1 MPVRV
6 GVVGLGGV
14 ADRIHLPACASI
26 PDIVVAA
33 GADPNADARKRMS
46 EKFKIG
52 ETFENFDLMLS
63 RSKLDFLIVGT
74 PPGSHFEICQK
85 ALEAGIHVFCEKPFM
100 PTVEEADRIV
110 DLAKRKNLLLRVNNQ
125 YRYMSY
131 YAETKRR
138 LDAGE
143 FGRPYYIQC
152 WQQMFHPPAK
162 ETNWRSS
169 LKQYVLFE
177 FGTHALDLACF
188 FFDALP
194 ETVNV
199 FTPRARPEYDADVL
213 VNATLKFPE
222 ERLGTFS
229 FNRVTHA
236 PEKYLEMRIDCE
248 MASLRISLG
257 GVARFAID
265 WAKNSR
271 RFAIKHGFVRGGQA
285 RAEVNGLSRTYLNSG
300 APEFA
305 SATAEHL
312 RVFLREMA
320 LANRPIAAATHAR
333 DVLRLVFAG
342 YESARTGETVRLK

>member
-1 MPVRV
+1 MPVRA

-14 ADRIHLPACASI
+14 ADRIHLPACAAVS
-26 PDIVVAA
+26 DIVVTA
-33 GADPNADARKRMS
+33 GADPNAEMRKKMA
-46 EKFKIG
+46 EKFRIP
-52 ETFENFDLMLS
+52 ETFDSFDQMME
-63 RSKLDFLIVGT
+63 KAKFDFLIAGT
-74 PPGSHFEICQK
+74 PPGSHFEICEK
-85 ALEAGIHVFCEKPFM
+85 ALNAGIHVFCEKPFM
-100 PTVEEADRIV
+100 PSIEEADKIV
-110 DLAKRKNLLLRVNNQ
+110 ALAKEKNLLLRVNNQ

-162 ETNWRSS
+162 ETNWRSA

-213 VNATLKFPE
+213 VNATLRFPG

-248 MASLRISLG
+248 HASLRISLG
-257 GVARFAID
+257 GVARFSID

-271 RFAIKHGFVRGGQA
+271 RFTLKHGFVRGGQA
-285 RAEVNGLSRTYLNSG
+285 RSEVNGVSSTYLNSG

-312 RVFLREMA
+312 RVFVREMS
-320 LANRPIAAATHAR
+320 LSERPIEAARHAR
-333 DVLRLVFAG
+333 DVLNLVFAG
-342 YESARTGETVRLK
+342 YESARSGETVRLR